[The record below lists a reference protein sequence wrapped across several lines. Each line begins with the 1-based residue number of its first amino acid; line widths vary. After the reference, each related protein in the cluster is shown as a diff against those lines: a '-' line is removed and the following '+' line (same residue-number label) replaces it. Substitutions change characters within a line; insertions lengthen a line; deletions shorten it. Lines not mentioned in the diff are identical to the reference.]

1 MKLIGSFHTELILL
15 LANVLDEYVVRD
27 GGVTL
32 PSVGEGLVVLHKKDS
47 LFS

>member
-15 LANVLDEYVVRD
+15 LANVLEYVVRD

-32 PSVGEGLVVLHKKDS
+32 PRVGEGLVVLHKKDS